1 MLRQVKRSFGIAA
14 PRLSV
19 RTHIAWYLRWC
30 MILPFVL
37 GVGGLAWFAYESGL
51 EFAGFHRSEAQRELT
66 SLNARLA
73 GLSDENVQL
82 SKKLAQYE
90 QQIRIEQGSSQETA
104 RQLKGLH
111 EENARLQEDLNFF
124 QNLTATKGKE
134 GELVIHRLSLE
145 REQIRGEYRVRMLLV
160 QSGERVKEFVG
171 GYQLVATVVQNGR
184 KTTRLFPSDVSGYAQ
199 FKLNFKY
206 YQRLEQNVM
215 LPPDAQLQ
223 NIQVRLFEQGVRD
236 PMVRQS
242 VNL

>member
-30 MILPFVL
+30 LILPIVL
-37 GVGGLAWFAYESGL
+37 GVGGLVWSAYESGL

-66 SLNARLA
+66 GLNARLA

-104 RQLKGLH
+104 RQLKVLH
-111 EENARLQEDLNFF
+111 EENARLQEDLSFF

-134 GELVIHRLSLE
+134 GELAIHRLSLE
-145 REQIRGEYRVRMLLV
+145 RERIRGEYRVRMLLV

>member
-1 MLRQVKRSFGIAA
+1 MFRQVKHRFGIAA

-37 GVGGLAWFAYESGL
+37 GAGGLVWFAYESGL
-51 EFAGFHRSEAQRELT
+51 EFAGFHRGETQRELT
-66 SLNARLA
+66 GLKVRLA
-73 GLSDENVQL
+73 GLTDENVQL
-82 SKKLAQYE
+82 NKKVAQYE
-90 QQIRIEQGSSQETA
+90 QQIQMEQGRSQETE
-104 RQLKGLH
+104 RQMKVLH
-111 EENARLQEDLNFF
+111 EENARLQGDLNFF
-124 QNLTATKGKE
+124 QNLTATNGKE
-134 GELVIHRLSLE
+134 GELAIHRLTLE
-145 REQIRGEYRVRMLLV
+145 RDQIRGEYRVRMLLV
-160 QSGERVKEFVG
+160 QSGQRVKEFIG

-184 KTTRLFPSDVSGYAQ
+184 KTTRLFPADVSGYAQ

-223 NIQVRLFEQGVRD
+223 NIQVRLFEQGARE
-236 PMVRQS
+236 PKVRQS